1 MAINRIESPDGSVGS
16 PEFKR
21 KRGRKRSRSAR
32 IGGVVHSAVRRVRN
46 EGGEFDQNSVLESY
60 FEELHAVQIGEPSES
75 FYPVQDEENVVF
87 LEPRRKKKRTKERP
101 GEVLFSRT
109 SETSRVEPDLDVIE
123 GILRDSFDAQSSLMA
138 SGRFDA
144 FKGKEDAA
152 FLNAAWSDPSFL
164 ELYDRIQAKAVPG
177 MRDFGKQVRGAVFER
192 MSYLYLS
199 SREDKRSVPVFGE
212 DMLHIMQ
219 ELHPDAN
226 VIDNGLL
233 QGLEGVY
240 VPDGLFLTEFDN
252 KVRIDGIIECSLG
265 WWGTKPKKSD
275 QVYGMKMILK
285 DLDPLVFDPKVYIVS
300 PRFVGLNDIPQDHRI
315 DLESI
320 IVPFKQS
327 TFVDG
332 FIPSMLRDFR
342 GANGLTINEQ
352 RHSR

>member
-1 MAINRIESPDGSVGS
+1 MVRL
-16 PEFKR
+16 PEFKTG
-21 KRGRKRSRSAR
+21 GRRRQR
-32 IGGVVHSAVRRVRN
+32 HGGVVHSAVRRVRN
-46 EGGEFDQNSVLESY
+46 QGEDFNAHEALENY
-60 FEELHAVQIGEPSES
+60 LEAVQMGEPSEA
-75 FYPVQDEENVVF
+75 FYAVGDPDNIVF

-177 MRDFGKQVRGAVFER
+177 MRDFGKQVRGAVFEK

-199 SREDKRSVPVFGE
+199 SREDERSVPVFGE
-212 DMLHIMQ
+212 DMLHIMK

-275 QVYGMKMILK
+275 QAYGMKMILK
-285 DLDPLVFDPKVYIVS
+285 DLDPLVFDPKGYIVS

-352 RHSR
+352 RHHR